1 MEQILKNGNL
11 ITYRNCEYTL
21 NGYEVVDDQCIHLYL
36 DEGIYAIVLPCI
48 LNEKIIDTI
57 EQFEEEFK

>member
-1 MEQILKNGNL
+1 MEAIVKNASYL
-11 ITYRNCEYTL
+11 IYRN
-21 NGYEVVDDQCIHLYL
+21 NGYLYSGYEIIDDQCIHLHL